1 MRYLYR
7 FNESIERDIKNAIDN
22 VLLWLKEDSI
32 ITYTLTDSPRNR
44 AVDPYQIAKPLKRVI
59 INIECIDYSN
69 KGGILHSS
77 DIIDEVETI
86 IDFIKVKWGD
96 VKVK

>member
-44 AVDPYQIAKPLKRVI
+44 AVDPDQIA
-59 INIECIDYSN
+59 
-69 KGGILHSS
+69 
-77 DIIDEVETI
+77 
-86 IDFIKVKWGD
+86 
-96 VKVK
+96 